1 MGCHALLQG
10 IFPSQG
16 LNPHILGLLHWQVDY
31 LPPAPLRKP
40 IHEVIEGQN
49 DPDCTSH
56 VMSFLNTA
64 VCFPPSTFSQ
74 QLTRSLNC
82 TVPETSSGSMKFPV
96 LILWK
101 ALSSACRNWRTDQS
115 GCCHNAEGVI
125 PRITDPSTK
134 IKRKMC
140 QRRRVMGA
148 TSIDYL
154 PSQWASLMAQT
165 VKNLPVMQEIWV

>member
-1 MGCHALLQG
+1 MKVTSESEVAQSCPTLATTWTAAYQAP
-10 IFPSQG
+10 PSRGFSRQEYWSG
-16 LNPHILGLLHWQVDY
+16 VP
-31 LPPAPLRKP
+31 LPST
-40 IHEVIEGQN
+40 IHEARDGQN

-140 QRRRVMGA
+140 QRRKSVGT
-148 TSIDYL
+148 TSTPVFL
-154 PSQWASLMAQT
+154 PGESHGQRSLEGFG
-165 VKNLPVMQEIWV
+165 P